1 MRIVAIAAVAENGII
16 GAGNGMPWH
25 ISEDFKRFKAV
36 TQDNTLIMG
45 RRTHEGIG
53 RTLPDRRIIIV
64 TRDPEWSQDGVEV
77 AHSIEA
83 ALALAETTPEKICWI
98 GGGGEIYRAA
108 WPYLSGLD
116 ITHVHQSPEG
126 DVYFP
131 LISRSE
137 WIEVSREVRNGFDF
151 VQYLPTPMP
160 ASDVA

>member
-16 GAGNGMPWH
+16 GAGNSMPWH

-36 TQDNTLIMG
+36 TQGNTLIMG

-64 TRDPEWSQDGVEV
+64 TRDPQWSGDGVEV
-77 AHSIEA
+77 AHSMEEA
-83 ALALAETTPEKICWI
+83 LLLAEATPEKICWI

-126 DVYFP
+126 DVRFP

-137 WIEVSREVRNGFDF
+137 WIEVSREVRNGYDF
-151 VQYLPTPMP
+151 AQYLPTP
-160 ASDVA
+160 ASDVE

>member
-16 GAGNGMPWH
+16 GAENGMPWH

-36 TQDNTLIMG
+36 TRGNTLIMG

-53 RTLPDRRIIIV
+53 RTLPDRRIIVV
-64 TRDPEWSQDGVEV
+64 TRDPDWSQDGVEV

-116 ITHVHQSPEG
+116 ITHVNQSPEG

-151 VQYLPTPMP
+151 VQYLPTP
-160 ASDVA
+160 AIDVE